1 MPVAQTDRWL
11 DAQVGV
17 LGSVLISPELTP
29 RLISETSEADY
40 QGPYRLAY
48 QAIRAVF
55 LDGKP
60 VDPITVRDKLG
71 PESGKFLMDLMRIT
85 PTAANFD
92 AYVSACRSQA
102 KVKRLQEVGAKLI
115 AADTLDSM
123 ERLIGSASELLV
135 DSGRLEVWDSTK
147 LALDFVDR
155 HSGPPPDFLEWPIAD
170 ISKAV
175 DAERSDLIYIAGIPS
190 SGKTAFTLQC
200 ANFWATKLRV
210 GYFSLETKQSKL
222 ADRQM
227 SAATQIPL
235 RTIKR
240 NMLSPQQ
247 WQAVTAAGNALSQ
260 KHLYVIRSRESVTVA
275 DIKACAMAYRLDVV
289 IIDYVQLLA
298 GDGRNDYERVT
309 NISMELHRFAQSSNC
324 YVIGLSQLKRT
335 EDSHEPGKS
344 DLRSSGQLEQD
355 ADIIMFLHQPRK
367 EDPQR
372 VLKCDKNKEG
382 QLFRLV
388 MDFDGPTQSF
398 AKARISYAEM
408 QKAIR
413 AAARDKK
420 AEQRFEESRQMP
432 KLPTSEPVPEEFLE
446 EGDLLNDENNCDHER

>member
-29 RLISETSEADY
+29 RLIAETAETDY
-40 QGPYRLAY
+40 RGQYRLVY

-71 PESGKFLMDLMRIT
+71 PESASFLMQLMEVT

-92 AYVSACRSQA
+92 AYVAACRAQA
-102 KVKRLQEVGAKLI
+102 KVSRLQELGAKI
-115 AADTLDSM
+115 VAAGSLDCM
-123 ERLIGSASELLV
+123 ERLVASASELLI

-147 LALDFVDR
+147 LALDFVER
-155 HSGPPPDFLEWPIAD
+155 HSGPAPDFLEWPIPD
-170 ISKAV
+170 IGRACDV
-175 DAERSDLIYIAGIPS
+175 ERSDLVYIAGIPS

-200 ANFWATKLRV
+200 ANYWSAKLRV

-240 NMLSPQQ
+240 NLLSPEQ
-247 WQAVTAAGNALSQ
+247 WQTVTAAGSAMSK
-260 KHLYVIRSRESVTVA
+260 KHLYVIRSREQVSVA
-275 DIKACAMAYRLDVV
+275 DIRACAMAYRLDVV

-298 GDGRNDYERVT
+298 GEGRSDYERVT

-335 EDSHEPGKS
+335 EDGHEPGKS

-367 EDPQR
+367 ENAQR
-372 VLKCDKNKEG
+372 ILKCDKNKEG
-382 QLFRLV
+382 QLFKLV
-388 MDFDGPTQSF
+388 MDFDGAAQCFTKS
-398 AKARISYAEM
+398 RISFAEM
-408 QKAIR
+408 QRAMR

-420 AEQRFEESRQMP
+420 AEQRYEESRLMP
-432 KLPTSEPVPEEFLE
+432 KLPASTPVPEEFE
-446 EGDLLNDENNCDHER
+446 TEGDLLNENNRSHER

>member
-155 HSGPPPDFLEWPIAD
+155 HSGPPPDFLEWPISD

-398 AKARISYAEM
+398 SKARISYAEM

-420 AEQRFEESRQMP
+420 AEQRYEESRQMP

-446 EGDLLNDENNCDHER
+446 EGDLLSHENNCNYER

>member
-1 MPVAQTDRWL
+1 MPVSKADRWL

-29 RLISETSEADY
+29 RLIAETTEADY
-40 QGPYRLAY
+40 HGPYRLAY

-71 PESGKFLMDLMRIT
+71 PDSGQFLRQLMELT

-92 AYVSACRSQA
+92 AYVAACRSQA
-102 KVKRLQEVGAKLI
+102 KITRLQELGAKLVT
-115 AADTLDSM
+115 ADTLDGM
-123 ERLIGSASELLV
+123 EHLIASASELLI

-147 LALDFVDR
+147 MALDFVDR
-155 HSGPPPDFLEWPIAD
+155 HSGAAPDFLEWPIAD
-170 ISKAV
+170 ISRAI

-200 ANFWATKLRV
+200 ANFWSATLRV

-240 NMLSPQQ
+240 NLLTPQQ
-247 WQAVTAAGNALSQ
+247 WEAVTAAGNAMSKQ
-260 KHLYVIRSRESVTVA
+260 HLYTIRSREQVTVA

-298 GDGRNDYERVT
+298 GEGRNDYERVT
-309 NISMELHRFAQSSNC
+309 NISMELHRFAQSSSC

-335 EDSHEPGKS
+335 EDSHEPSKS

-355 ADIIMFLHQPRK
+355 ADIILFLHQPSK
-367 EDPQR
+367 NNPQR

-382 QLFRLV
+382 QLLKLV
-388 MDFDGPTQSF
+388 MDFDGSTQSF
-398 AKARISYAEM
+398 SRARISYSEM

-420 AEQRFEESRQMP
+420 AEQRYEDSKRMP
-432 KLPTSEPVPEEFLE
+432 QLPSSTPVPPEFLE
-446 EGDLLNDENNCDHER
+446 EGDLLNENNCNHER

>member
-1 MPVAQTDRWL
+1 MPVERSDRWL

-17 LGSVLISPELTP
+17 LGSVLISPELVP
-29 RLISETSEADY
+29 RMISETSEADY

-71 PESGKFLMDLMRIT
+71 PESGKFLMDLMQIT

-102 KVKRLQEVGAKLI
+102 KVKRLQEIGAKLV
-115 AADTLDSM
+115 AADALDSM

-135 DSGRLEVWDSTK
+135 DSGRLEIWDSTK

-309 NISMELHRFAQSSNC
+309 NISMDLHRFAQSSNC

-420 AEQRFEESRQMP
+420 AEQRYEESRQMP
-432 KLPTSEPVPEEFLE
+432 KLPPSEPVPEEFLE
-446 EGDLLNDENNCDHER
+446 EGDLLKNENNCDYER